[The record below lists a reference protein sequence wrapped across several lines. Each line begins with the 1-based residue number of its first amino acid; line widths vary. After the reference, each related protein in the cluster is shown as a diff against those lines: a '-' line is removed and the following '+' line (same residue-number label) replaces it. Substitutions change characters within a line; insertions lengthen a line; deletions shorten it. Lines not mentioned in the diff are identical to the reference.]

1 MGCSPTAYNNVME
14 NDMTK
19 RIVRED
25 VKVLLF
31 VVLALP
37 VFWVLLIVLFSFGD

>member
-1 MGCSPTAYNNVME
+1 M
-14 NDMTK
+14 
-19 RIVRED
+19 RED

-37 VFWVLLIVLFSFGD
+37 VFWFLLVVLFSFGG

>member
-1 MGCSPTAYNNVME
+1 
-14 NDMTK
+14 MTK